1 MVSSSGACKL
11 LTSRS
16 TEATQ
21 VGIFYHSI
29 RNWKIGLSK
38 RGRLFLNFVT
48 ATFIK
53 LSCGRGFWPSESNL
67 EVFFSSL
74 ISHSGTFRP
83 SSRLDPNFAFDGG
96 ISIAAITQAIANI
109 PTIPPLVSFFLFIF
123 FKFYWFI
130 DDDRI
135 VICLFFSRRKAEK
148 VWWSRAV
155 WLGGEDGLSRFTR
168 NGDQIVFLSEAER
181 NEEYRVYYF
190 ISFLTVL
197 ECFTLR
203 ASLLLRQEDGFFWAS
218 LAVLTQEGSLR
229 RVGEGKERKIK
240 GNLHY
245 LLLGFFPDYFGWHSF
260 RFS

>member
-1 MVSSSGACKL
+1 M
-11 LTSRS
+11 
-16 TEATQ
+16 
-21 VGIFYHSI
+21 FYHSI

-38 RGRLFLNFVT
+38 RGRLFLNFFT

-53 LSCGRGFWPSESNL
+53 LSCGRGFWRSESNL

-130 DDDRI
+130 DGDRI
-135 VICLFFSRRKAEK
+135 VICSFFSRRKAEK

-155 WLGGEDGLSRFTR
+155 WWGGVDGLSRFTR
-168 NGDQIVFLSEAER
+168 NGGQIVFLSEAER
-181 NEEYRVYYF
+181 NEEYRVCYF
-190 ISFLTVL
+190 MFFPTVL
-197 ECFTLR
+197 ECFALQ
-203 ASLLLRQEDGFFWAS
+203 ASLLLCSGRWFFLSFTSGFDS
-218 LAVLTQEGSLR
+218 GTQLTAGGR
-229 RVGEGKERKIK
+229 GRNRGKLKEICII
-240 GNLHY
+240 
-245 LLLGFFPDYFGWHSF
+245 YF
-260 RFS
+260 